1 MLKIKNEK
9 QFGETALKDTA
20 NYEEYSHKSNKN
32 KLQYRQSLNISI
44 REFATTLHENIVYEW
59 RIDERKTQT

>member
-1 MLKIKNEK
+1 MTFYVLNFDVENKNEK

-44 REFATTLHENIVYEW
+44 REFATTLHEKYSL
-59 RIDERKTQT
+59 